1 MPAYIIVDV
10 KINDPEAYEA
20 YKKLTPGTLALYQG
34 KFIVRGGKTEALE
47 GGWDPERIVILEFP
61 TMDLARKWWSSD
73 EYAPAKK
80 IRQAASLT
88 RMIAVEGFT
97 PA

>member
-10 KINDPEAYEA
+10 AIKDPEKYEA
-20 YKKLTPGTLALYQG
+20 YKKLTPGTLQKFQG
-34 KFIVRGGKTEALE
+34 KFAARGGKTISLE
-47 GGWDPERIVILEFP
+47 GGWEPGRIVILEFP
-61 TMDLARKWWSSD
+61 TMELATAWWNSE

-80 IRQAASLT
+80 LRQEASHT

-97 PA
+97 P